1 MKLPR
6 QVTAVS
12 VPPAPVLVAGVLF
25 ASFSS
30 IFIRLSSAPPLVIA
44 FYRMTFAAVLISP
57 WFFAKALRE
66 AKALTARERWLLL
79 ASGASL
85 GMHFATWITSLSY
98 TSVASSVVLVST
110 HPILVYL
117 MSRLFLRE
125 PGSMRRFLFVLLAV
139 AGSGVLS
146 AGDIGKGSHALFGD
160 FLALLG
166 AASVAVYL
174 VIGRS
179 VRARRSLTLY
189 TFLVY
194 TISALFLLLCVIA
207 AGDRFAPY
215 PPRDFLLFAALAV
228 VCTLLGH
235 SIYNWALRYLSS
247 TFVSVSVL
255 IEPIAASLMAYLF
268 FSEVPNALNA
278 LGAVQILIGIYG
290 YSRLRDR
297 GN

>member
-6 QVTAVS
+6 QVTAVI

-44 FYRMTFAAVLISP
+44 FYRMTFAAVLIAP
-57 WFFAKALRE
+57 WFFAKTLRE
-66 AKALTARERWLLL
+66 LKALSAREIRLLL
-79 ASGASL
+79 ASGVSL
-85 GMHFATWITSLSY
+85 GLHFATWITSLSY

-117 MSRLFLRE
+117 LSRLFLRE
-125 PGSMRRFLFVLLAV
+125 AGSMRRLLFVLLAV

-146 AGDIGKGSHALFGD
+146 AGDFGKGSNALFGD
-160 FLALLG
+160 LLALLG

-179 VRARRSLTLY
+179 VRAQRSLTLY
-189 TFLVY
+189 TFVVY
-194 TISALFLLLCVIA
+194 TVSALFLLSCVTA
-207 AGDRFAPY
+207 AGNRLYPY

-235 SIYNWALRYLSS
+235 SIYNWALRYLTS

-255 IEPIAASLMAYLF
+255 IEPVAASVMAYLF
-268 FSEVPNALNA
+268 FGEVPNALNA
-278 LGAVQILIGIYG
+278 FGAALILAGIYG
-290 YSRLRDR
+290 YSRLREG